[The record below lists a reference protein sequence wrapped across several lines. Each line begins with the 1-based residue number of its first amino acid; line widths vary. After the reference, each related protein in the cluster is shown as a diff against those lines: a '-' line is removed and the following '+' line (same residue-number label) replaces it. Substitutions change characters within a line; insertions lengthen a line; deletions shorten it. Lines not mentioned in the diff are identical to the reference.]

1 MATPAWTTDAD
12 GFDRQ
17 SVHDLVRQLLEQ
29 FGEDPDREGLAET
42 PRRVAEMYG
51 ELTSGYRRDPYELI
65 GDAVFNVDYDSMVVV
80 KDIEFYSL
88 CEHHVVPFYGHVH
101 VGYIPEGRV
110 IGASKIPR
118 VIDHFAR
125 RLQLQERMTEQ
136 VAQFLEEAIE
146 PRGLGVVA
154 EGIHLCMAMR
164 GVQKQDTRM
173 VTSAMTGA
181 FRKDPKTRTE
191 FLQFTDRR
199 MPN

>member
-110 IGASKIPR
+110 IGASKVPR

-136 VAQFLEEAIE
+136 IAQFLEEAIE

-191 FLQFTDRR
+191 FLQFMDRR

>member
-110 IGASKIPR
+110 IGASKVPR

-136 VAQFLEEAIE
+136 IARFLEEAIE

-191 FLQFTDRR
+191 FLQFMDSR
-199 MPN
+199 MPS

>member
-17 SVHDLVRQLLEQ
+17 SVYDLVRQLLEQ
-29 FGEDPDREGLAET
+29 FGEDPDREGLVET

-88 CEHHVVPFYGHVH
+88 CEHHIVPFYGHVH

-110 IGASKIPR
+110 IGASKVPR

-136 VAQFLEEAIE
+136 IAQFLEEAIE

-191 FLQFTDRR
+191 FLQFMDRR

>member
-1 MATPAWTTDAD
+1 MATHPLASDAD
-12 GFDRQ
+12 GFDRGQ
-17 SVHDLVRQLLEQ
+17 IHEIVRQLLIQ
-29 FGEDPDREGLAET
+29 VGEDPDREGLVDT
-42 PRRVAEMYG
+42 PRRVADMYA
-51 ELTSGYRRDPYELI
+51 ELTSGYRLDPHELI
-65 GDAVFNVDYDSMVVV
+65 GNAIFNVDYDSMVVV

-88 CEHHVVPFYGHVH
+88 CEHHIVPFYGHVH

-136 VAQFLEEAIE
+136 IARFLEEAVG

-191 FLQFTDRR
+191 FLQFIDSRV
-199 MPN
+199 PS